1 MAASVRVLKAA
12 CLLQKQKLVWNFKDS
27 EGRYFGWVKETAE
40 KGKETEHLDGSGC
53 CESARMFR
61 CLALN
66 VFQRRINCFAT
77 TYCRISMEKSLILGL
92 YVTFL

>member
-12 CLLQKQKLVWNFKDS
+12 CLLQTQKLVWNFKDS

-53 CESARMFR
+53 CESA
-61 CLALN
+61 
-66 VFQRRINCFAT
+66 
-77 TYCRISMEKSLILGL
+77 
-92 YVTFL
+92 

>member
-12 CLLQKQKLVWNFKDS
+12 CLLQTQKLVWNFKDS

-53 CESARMFR
+53 CE
-61 CLALN
+61 CKN
-66 VFQRRINCFAT
+66 VQMLSLECV
-77 TYCRISMEKSLILGL
+77 SMKN
-92 YVTFL
+92 